1 MLRLFPV
8 PIPNLSLGDALD
20 GRLVGQ
26 RSDGL
31 GDVLLEGDGVGV
43 AGAEGLALEDDG
55 LAVSLGLSAEAG
67 VLLDAAK
74 EVVARARG
82 ANVLDADVQALLE
95 VTVLD
100 LLVDDDTDGGL
111 GDVVD
116 NTGLAMHRLVGHAL
130 LDRSVHYHVDNITN
144 VVLAEIS

>member
-1 MLRLFPV
+1 MPLTACRLSRWTRGATYHIEVVMFRGSMCMCLFPV
-8 PIPNLSLGDALD
+8 FPFPILLADILN

-43 AGAEGLALEDDG
+43 AGTEGLALEDDD
-55 LAVSLGLSAEAG
+55 LAVALGLGAKAG

-74 EVVARARG
+74 EVVARARK

-100 LLVDDDTDGGL
+100 LLVDDDANSGL
-111 GDVVD
+111 AHVVD
-116 NTGLAMHRLVGHAL
+116 DAL
-130 LDRSVHYHVDNITN
+130 
-144 VVLAEIS
+144 